1 MRFLF
6 IPSWRWLGFV
16 AVLLFMPML
25 AVFAQKTVITLYD
38 PPSPEQS
45 LIGKLAEQ
53 FLPLLIPVI
62 TPVIVGLLKSVLS
75 RFLETVDKKL
85 LRVLV
90 IIIAGVLV
98 IVGDLSNL
106 FMLSEIWWVKGIVAV
121 ILGAAAIGC
130 YEVVKPYLPSYA
142 LSHEPRTPLK

>member
-25 AVFAQKTVITLYD
+25 AVFAQESVI
-38 PPSPEQS
+38 PEQS

-75 RFLETVDKKL
+75 RFLESVDKKL

-142 LSHEPRTPLK
+142 LSHEPRTTLK